1 MLDIARIL
9 AETEQR
15 ALVVP
20 RPHPRL
26 VTRRVLVME
35 RLAGFGWDDVAGMR
49 AAGIDTSAVV
59 RAALIAFMEGAIL
72 FGVFHGDLHGGN
84 LFVQPGGRVAL
95 LDYGIT
101 GRLDESRRLAFLRL
115 LMGGTTNDVHLQIAA
130 LRDMGALPWDVDV
143 EGVIRDL
150 GIDDPVKD
158 PTKMS
163 AEELIGEIRELTKAL
178 LSYGARMPKELMLFV
193 KDMLFLDAA
202 MANLAPDVDLF
213 AEITYLATYFATH
226 HGERIARDVGIDP
239 RTVPVDLDG
248 VRASIGLTPDVG
260 GLTHRELQARRDVI
274 RRRMEERR
282 SRR

>member
-1 MLDIARIL
+1 
-9 AETEQR
+9 
-15 ALVVP
+15 
-20 RPHPRL
+20 
-26 VTRRVLVME
+26 ME
-35 RLAGFGWDDVAGMR
+35 ELAGFGWDDVAGMR

-59 RAALIAFMEGAIL
+59 RAGLIAFMEGAIL

-101 GRLDESRRLAFLRL
+101 GRLDERRRLAFLRL
-115 LMGGTTNDVHLQIAA
+115 LMGGTTNDVHMQIDA
-130 LRDMGALPWDVDV
+130 LSDMGALPPDVDA
-143 EGVIRDL
+143 EAVIRDL
-150 GIDDPVKD
+150 GIEDPVKD
-158 PTKMS
+158 PTQMS
-163 AEELIGEIRELTKAL
+163 ADELIGEIRELTKAL

-193 KDMLFLDAA
+193 KNMLFLDAA

-226 HGERIARDVGIDP
+226 HGDRIARDVGIDP

-248 VRASIGLTPDVG
+248 VRASFGLTPEAG